1 MSAPVFLFDFGSPNA
16 YLAWR
21 ELPRIEARTGASF
34 VQTPILLG
42 GLFKLTGNQ
51 SPATAFAHIPAKAAY
66 QRQEMLRYAA
76 RRGLPFNMNPHF
88 PVNTLTLMRGAVAA
102 AQMDIFKSYVEA
114 IFHFMWEDPRKLDD
128 PQVLA
133 ESLKAAGLPA
143 QALLEKTNDPA
154 VKAGLVAATEDAARR
169 GAFGAPSFF
178 VGDELFFG
186 KDSLPEV
193 EAEILRSRDGG
204 A

>member
-21 ELPRIEARTGASF
+21 ALGPVEARTGARF
-34 VQTPILLG
+34 VLTPILLG

-51 SPATAFAHIPAKAAY
+51 SPATAFAHIPAKSAY
-66 QRQEMLRYAA
+66 QRHEMLRYAD
-76 RRGLPFNMNPHF
+76 RRGLPFKMNPHF

-102 AQMDIFKSYVEA
+102 SQMEIFDAYVA
-114 IFHFMWEDPRKLDD
+114 VVFHYMWEDPRKLDD
-128 PQVLA
+128 PEVLA
-133 ESLKAAGLPA
+133 GCLEAAGLPA
-143 QALLEKTNDPA
+143 KALLEETNDPA
-154 VKAGLVAATEDAARR
+154 VKAGLVAATEDAAKR
-169 GAFGAPSFF
+169 GVFGAPSFL
-178 VGDELFFG
+178 VGEELFFG

-193 EAEILRSRDGG
+193 EAEIMRSRDGG